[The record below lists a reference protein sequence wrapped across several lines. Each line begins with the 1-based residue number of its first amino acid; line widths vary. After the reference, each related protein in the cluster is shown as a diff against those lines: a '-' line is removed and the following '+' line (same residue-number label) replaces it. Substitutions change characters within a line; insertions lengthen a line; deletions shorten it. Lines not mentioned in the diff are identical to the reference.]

1 MVDNAHHALLL
12 EGVKSWN
19 TWRTK
24 TGEST
29 EIDLSG
35 IDLDSANLHGINLS
49 HVNLTSANLSRTYLR
64 DANLTGSNLS
74 SARLCDASL
83 PGASLNDA
91 TLTCANL
98 DGAIL
103 VSADFTGADLSGA
116 RLTGIDFKN
125 VNLMDANLSGVNL
138 VETLHRDVNFSRL
151 NMRGAVLRDSELAW
165 IPLIATDLRGADLR
179 GVDFTSADLTAA
191 DLSYADLSGANLM
204 RARLLFAN
212 LTGANLTGAC
222 IEDWQVGSSTNLE
235 KVNCDYIFRT
245 NGEGTFSKRLPIN
258 SESCFALGEF
268 GQRFQILESAS
279 ETIDLTFERG
289 LDWQAFFESFREVCS
304 HHPSDNISVRAME
317 RKGEAFVIQL
327 ETLSDTDRAAIES
340 ELKQTYSSR
349 LAVLETQYE
358 ERLKLQGIQIEGAR
372 RTIEVEKQEKISLV
386 EIIKTMAENQ
396 GPKYDMRGAQFAG
409 GIAEIVQG
417 DQVGGTINNYGA
429 KLEDITQLL
438 STLREQAQT
447 FPDEYRDNVLDTIDD
462 LEMDIKKDSPD
473 SNKIG
478 RRLKRLVAA
487 ASAAGVIAGGAA
499 TFSSDMKDFAS
510 NVVEL
515 TEVLDLPIE
524 FVQPH
529 LPDK

>member
-1 MVDNAHHALLL
+1 MVDNALHTLLL
-12 EGVKSWN
+12 KGVEAWN

-35 IDLDSANLHGINLS
+35 VELDSANLRGINLS
-49 HVNLTSANLSRTYLR
+49 HANLTSANLSRTYLAN
-64 DANLTGSNLS
+64 ANLIGADLS

-83 PGASLNDA
+83 PGASLKDA
-91 TLTCANL
+91 TLICANL

-103 VSADFTGADLSGA
+103 ISADLTGADLSGS
-116 RLTGIDFKN
+116 RLTGIDFAN

-138 VETLHRDVNFSRL
+138 VDTLHRDANFSRL
-151 NMRGAVLRDSELAW
+151 NMRGAVLRGSTLAW

-204 RARLLFAN
+204 RARLLFAT
-212 LTGANLTGAC
+212 LTGATLTGAC

-235 KVNCDYIFRT
+235 EVNCDYIFRT

-258 SESCFALGEF
+258 SESRFALGEF
-268 GQRFQILESAS
+268 SQRFQILESAS

-289 LDWQAFFESFREVCS
+289 IDWQAFFESFREVCS
-304 HHPSDNISVRAME
+304 HYPSGNISVRAME

-340 ELKQTYSSR
+340 ELKQIYSSR

-358 ERLKLQGIQIEGAR
+358 ERLKLQGVQIEDAR
-372 RTIEVEKQEKISLV
+372 RTIEVEKQEKISLM

-396 GPKYDMRGAQFAG
+396 SPKYDLRGAQFAG
-409 GIAEIVQG
+409 GLAETVQG
-417 DQVGGTINNYGA
+417 NQIGGIINNHGA
-429 KLEDITQLL
+429 KLNDIAQLL

-447 FPDEYRDNVLDTIDD
+447 FPDEYKEDVLDNIND
-462 LEMDIKKDSPD
+462 LETDLKKASPD
-473 SNKIG
+473 QNKIK
-478 RRLKRLVAA
+478 RRLKRLVAT
-487 ASAAGVIAGGAA
+487 ASAVGAITSGAA
-499 TFSSDMKDFAS
+499 TFSG
-510 NVVEL
+510 NGV
-515 TEVLDLPIE
+515 
-524 FVQPH
+524 
-529 LPDK
+529 